1 MLEQHAIQ
9 LHILLLLPAM
19 FAAFGAFGATLHRLG
34 THSPKMAVEAL
45 DINKVLHARVHLANK
60 GGLVG
65 LLLAT
70 LAFKALLQQY
80 NLGLQ
85 SCIAALM
92 LRYAAIPR
100 RNDCSE
106 IINGLVQRHDPKSL
120 NIS

>member
-1 MLEQHAIQ
+1 MLEQHANQ

-19 FAAFGAFGATLHRLG
+19 FAAFGATLHRLG

-45 DINKVLHARVHLANK
+45 DTNKVLHARVHLANK

-80 NLGLQ
+80 NLGFQ

-92 LRYAAIPR
+92 LTYAAIPR

-106 IINGLVQRHDPKSL
+106 VIYGLVQGHNPKSL